1 MGKLGTPIKTFK
13 EEDVPIRPLEFSG
26 VSPLLIPGLATTE
39 QYFDLNNSVDEK
51 RSDRRGKKK
60 KHKEKSKKRS
70 KHIDE
75 NGIVPND
82 RENSN
87 ELPVFVNR
95 AAEIQM
101 VQMKRMAMKR
111 RIEKLET
118 RMIHT

>member
-1 MGKLGTPIKTFK
+1 
-13 EEDVPIRPLEFSG
+13 
-26 VSPLLIPGLATTE
+26 LIPGLATTE

-70 KHIDE
+70 KHIEE

-82 RENSN
+82 REKSN

-95 AAEIQM
+95 AAEMPDGANETDGDEEEDRKTGDEDDPHRALRDIN
-101 VQMKRMAMKR
+101 
-111 RIEKLET
+111 LEEI
-118 RMIHT
+118 R